1 MTRTNTDGAVIAE
14 IKAACK
20 RLQLPT
26 VSARSVELAEDARR
40 AAESYESYLAAL
52 LAAECDDRTERRR
65 RRLVTEAH
73 FPRLKTIEEFRFA
86 DNPAVSA
93 REIRELGTADFCR
106 RAENVILLGD
116 SGTGKTHL
124 GIAIGIAACHASLR
138 VRFTTTAGLVNELIE
153 ARDER
158 VLSKVIHR
166 YAAADLLVLDELAYV
181 PLQPADAELLFQV
194 IDARTEHGSI
204 LVTTNLPFSEWT
216 QVFPETRL
224 CKAVVDRLT
233 FNAHIIETG
242 TDSWRFKRSA
252 ARRGAS
258 KRASS

>member
-1 MTRTNTDGAVIAE
+1 MTRTTPNSTLLAE
-14 IKAACK
+14 IKTSCK
-20 RLQLPT
+20 QLHLPT
-26 VSARSVELAEDARR
+26 VSARAGELADDARR
-40 AAESYESYLAAL
+40 TTQPYEAYLSAL
-52 LAAECDDRTERRR
+52 LAAECEDRAERRR
-65 RRLVTEAH
+65 RRLVVEAH
-73 FPRLKTIEEFRFA
+73 FPRLKTLEEFRFD
-86 DNPAVSA
+86 DNRAVQP
-93 REIRELGTADFCR
+93 RTIRELATVEFCR

-124 GIAIGIAACHASLR
+124 GIALGIAACQASMR

-158 VLSKVIHR
+158 VLSKVVHR
-166 YAAADLLVLDELAYV
+166 YAAADLLILDELAYV

-242 TDSWRFKRSA
+242 TESWRFKRTA
-252 ARRGAS
+252 ARRSAN

>member
-1 MTRTNTDGAVIAE
+1 MKRAQTDSVVLAE

-20 RLQLPT
+20 RLWLPT
-26 VSARSVELAEDARR
+26 VSARAGELAEDARR
-40 AAESYESYLAAL
+40 GAEPYENYLAAL
-52 LAAECDDRTERRR
+52 LQAECDDRAERRR
-65 RRLVTEAH
+65 RRLVAEAR

-93 REIRELGTADFCR
+93 RQIRELGTVEFCR
-106 RAENVILLGD
+106 RAENAILIGD

-124 GIAIGIAACHASLR
+124 GIALGIAACHATLR

-158 VLSKVIHR
+158 VLSKVVHR
-166 YAAADLLVLDELAYV
+166 YASCDLLVLDELAYV

-194 IDARTEHGSI
+194 IDARSERGSI
-204 LVTTNLPFSEWT
+204 VVTTNLPFSEWT

-233 FNAHIIETG
+233 FNAHIVETG
-242 TDSWRFKRSA
+242 TESWRFKRTA

>member
-1 MTRTNTDGAVIAE
+1 MTRKQINANVAVAE

-20 RLQLPT
+20 QLKLPT
-26 VSARSVELAEDARR
+26 VSARAGELAEDARR
-40 AAESYESYLAAL
+40 GAESYESFLAAL
-52 LAAECDDRTERRR
+52 LAAECDDRTERRW
-65 RRLVTEAH
+65 RRLVTEAR

-86 DNPAVSA
+86 DNPAVFA
-93 REIRELGTADFCR
+93 RAIGELATLEFCR

-124 GIAIGIAACHASLR
+124 GIALGIAACHASMR

-158 VLSKVIHR
+158 VLSKVVRR

-194 IDARTEHGSI
+194 IDARTEGANAESVPLAHQARLLRPA
-204 LVTTNLPFSEWT
+204 LVL
-216 QVFPETRL
+216 VR
-224 CKAVVDRLT
+224 
-233 FNAHIIETG
+233 NAHQGMTSRE
-242 TDSWRFKRSA
+242 
-252 ARRGAS
+252 
-258 KRASS
+258 

>member
-1 MTRTNTDGAVIAE
+1 MTRNQTDTVVLAE
-14 IKAACK
+14 IKASCK
-20 RLQLPT
+20 RLSLPT
-26 VSARSVELAEDARR
+26 VSARADELASDARR
-40 AAESYESYLAAL
+40 GAESYEAYLAAL
-52 LAAECDDRTERRR
+52 LHAECDDRAERRR
-65 RRLVTEAH
+65 RRLIAEAR
-73 FPRLKTIEEFRFA
+73 FPRLKTIEEFRFE
-86 DNPAVSA
+86 DNPALQA
-93 REIRELGTADFCR
+93 RTIRELATVEFCR

-124 GIAIGIAACHASLR
+124 GIALGIAACQTSLR

-158 VLSKVIHR
+158 VLSKVVHR
-166 YAAADLLVLDELAYV
+166 YAVADLLVLDELAYV
-181 PLQPADAELLFQV
+181 PLQAADAELLFQV

-233 FNAHIIETG
+233 FNAHIVETG
-242 TDSWRFKRSA
+242 TESWRFKRSA
-252 ARRGAS
+252 ARRKGGTKTA
-258 KRASS
+258 

>member
-1 MTRTNTDGAVIAE
+1 VTRNQTDTVVLSE
-14 IKAACK
+14 VKAACK
-20 RLQLPT
+20 RLSLPT
-26 VSARSVELAEDARR
+26 VSARAGELAADARR

-52 LAAECDDRTERRR
+52 LHAECDDRAERRR
-65 RRLVTEAH
+65 RRLVTEAR

-93 REIRELGTADFCR
+93 REIRELGTVEFCR

-124 GIAIGIAACHASLR
+124 GIAIGVAACHASLR

-158 VLSKVIHR
+158 VLSKVVHR
-166 YAAADLLVLDELAYV
+166 YAAADLLILDELAYV

-204 LVTTNLPFSEWT
+204 LITTNLPFSEWT

-242 TDSWRFKRSA
+242 TDSYRLATTRARAEQKA
-252 ARRGAS
+252 AG
-258 KRASS
+258 